1 MFRSLQIAATGM
13 LAQETQLNTVANN
26 MANANTTGFKRQT
39 AEFEDL
45 LYQNQRYAGPTTDGG
60 STAPTQTQI
69 GSGSR
74 VVATSRSFAQG
85 TLQQTGN
92 TYDLGIQGP
101 GFFQVMRPSGE
112 LAYTR
117 AGALKLDNQGRIVT
131 SDGFPLQPP
140 VTVPNN
146 ATSVTIGSDGTV
158 TATEPN
164 QTAAVPL
171 GQLQLA
177 TFTNS
182 DGLNALGQNLFEAT
196 ASSGQPLSGSPGVG
210 ALGTLQQGSLES
222 SNVDIVNE
230 MVNLISAQR
239 AYEINSK
246 VVTAADEMLRNATT
260 MEG

>member
-1 MFRSLQIAATGM
+1 MFRSLQIASTGM
-13 LAQETQLNTVANN
+13 LAQETQLDTIANN
-26 MANANTTGFKRQT
+26 MANANTTGYKHQT

-45 LYQNQRYAGPTTDGG
+45 LYQNVRAAGPTNDGE
-60 STAPTQTQI
+60 STGPTQTQV

-101 GFFQVMRPSGE
+101 GFFQVMRPNGE
-112 LAYTR
+112 VAYTR
-117 AGALKLDNQGRIVT
+117 SGALKLDNLGRIVT
-131 SDGFPLQPP
+131 SDGYPLQPQI
-140 VTVPNN
+140 TVPNN
-146 ATSVTIGSDGTV
+146 ATSVTIGADGTV

-164 QTAAVPL
+164 QTAAVQL
-171 GQLQLA
+171 GQIQLA
-177 TFTNS
+177 SFTNT
-182 DGLNALGQNLFEAT
+182 DGLNSLGQNLFEAT
-196 ASSGQPLSGSPGVG
+196 ASSGQPLTGTPGVN
-210 ALGTLQQGSLES
+210 ALGTLQQGSLEA

-246 VVTAADEMLRNATT
+246 VVTAADEMLRNATS
-260 MEG
+260 MQG

>member
-1 MFRSLQIAATGM
+1 M
-13 LAQETQLNTVANN
+13 LAQETQLDTVANN

-45 LYQNQRYAGPTTDGG
+45 LYQNVRAAGPVNDGETT
-60 STAPTQTQI
+60 SPTQLQV

-92 TYDLGIQGP
+92 TYDLGIQGQ
-101 GFFQVMRPSGE
+101 GFLQVMRPNGE

-117 AGALKLDNQGRIVT
+117 AGALKLDSLGRIVT
-131 SDGFPLQPP
+131 SDGLPLQPQI
-140 VTVPNN
+140 TVPSN

-158 TATEPN
+158 TAQEPN

-171 GQLQLA
+171 GQIQLA
-177 TFTNS
+177 TFTNT
-182 DGLNALGQNLFEAT
+182 DGLTSLGQNLYEAT
-196 ASSGQPLSGSPGVG
+196 ASSGQPVTGTPGVG
-210 ALGTLQQGSLES
+210 ALGTLQQGALEA
-222 SNVDIVNE
+222 SNVDVVNE
-230 MVNLISAQR
+230 MVNLIAAQR

-246 VVTAADEMLRNATT
+246 VVTAADEMLRNATS

>member
-13 LAQETQLNTVANN
+13 LAQETELDTIANN

-45 LYQNQRYAGPTTDGG
+45 LYQNVRSAGPTMDGG
-60 STAPTQTQI
+60 STGPTQTQV

-74 VVATSRSFAQG
+74 IVATSRSFAQG

-92 TYDLGIQGP
+92 TYDLGIQGT
-101 GFFQVMRPSGE
+101 GFFQVMRPNGE

-131 SDGFPLQPP
+131 SDGFPLQPQIS
-140 VTVPNN
+140 VPNN

-158 TATEPN
+158 TATEPGT
-164 QTAAVPL
+164 TAPVNL
-171 GQLQLA
+171 GQIQLA
-177 TFTNS
+177 TFTNT
-182 DGLNALGQNLFEAT
+182 DGLNSLGQNLYEGT
-196 ASSGQPLSGSPGVG
+196 ASSGQPLAGTPGVG

-246 VVTAADEMLRNATT
+246 VVTAADEMLRNATS
-260 MEG
+260 MQG

>member
-13 LAQETQLNTVANN
+13 LAQETQLDTIANN
-26 MANANTTGFKRQT
+26 MANANTTGFKRQA

-45 LYQNQRYAGPTTDGG
+45 LYQNVRTAGPTEDGG
-60 STAPTQTQI
+60 STIPTETQI

-85 TLQQTGN
+85 TLTQTGN
-92 TYDLGIQGP
+92 TYDLGIQGK
-101 GFFQVMRPSGE
+101 GFFQVMRPNGDM
-112 LAYTR
+112 AYTR

-146 ATSVTIGSDGTV
+146 ATSVTVGSDGTV

-171 GQLQLA
+171 GQIQLA
-177 TFTNS
+177 TFTNT
-182 DGLNALGQNLFEAT
+182 DGLNSVGQNLYEAT
-196 ASSGQPLSGSPGVG
+196 ASSGQPTSGAPGVG
-210 ALGTLQQGSLES
+210 ALGTLQQGALEA

-246 VVTAADEMLRNATT
+246 VVTAADEMLRNATS
-260 MEG
+260 MQG

>member
-13 LAQETQLNTVANN
+13 LAQETQLDTIANN
-26 MANANTTGFKRQT
+26 MANANTTGFKRQV

-45 LYQNQRYAGPTTDGG
+45 LYQNTRSAAPVGESELAG
-60 STAPTQTQI
+60 PTQTQV

-74 VVATSRSFAQG
+74 VVAMSRSFAQG

-92 TYDLGIQGP
+92 TYDIGIQGS
-101 GFFQVMRPSGE
+101 GFFQVMRPNGD

-117 AGALKLDNQGRIVT
+117 AGAMKLDAQGRIVT
-131 SDGFPLQPP
+131 SDGYPLQPQII
-140 VTVPNN
+140 VPNN

-164 QTAAVPL
+164 QTASVPL
-171 GQLQLA
+171 GQIQLA

-182 DGLNALGQNLFEAT
+182 DGLTALGQNLYEASS
-196 ASSGQPLSGSPGVG
+196 ASGQPLTGAPGVG
-210 ALGTLQQGSLES
+210 AIGSLQQGSLEA
-222 SNVDIVNE
+222 SNVDVVNE
-230 MVNLISAQR
+230 MVGLISAQR

-246 VVTAADEMLRNATT
+246 VVTAADEMLRNATS
-260 MEG
+260 MQG

>member
-13 LAQETQLNTVANN
+13 LAQETELDTIANN

-45 LYQNQRYAGPTTDGG
+45 LYQNVRTAGPTMDGG
-60 STAPTQTQI
+60 STGPTQTQV

-74 VVATSRSFAQG
+74 VIATSRSFAQG
-85 TLQQTGN
+85 TLTQTGN

-101 GFFQVMRPSGE
+101 GFFQVMRPNGE

-117 AGALKLDNQGRIVT
+117 AGSFSLDNQGRIVT
-131 SDGFPLQPP
+131 SDGYPIQPQI
-140 VTVPNN
+140 TVPNN
-146 ATSVTIGSDGTV
+146 ATSVTIGADGTV
-158 TATEPN
+158 TAGQPN
-164 QTAAVPL
+164 TTSTANL
-171 GQLQLA
+171 GQIQLA
-177 TFTNS
+177 TFVNTN
-182 DGLNALGQNLFEAT
+182 GLNSVGQNLYEAT
-196 ASSGQPLSGSPGVG
+196 ASSGQPLTGAPGVN
-210 ALGTLQQGSLES
+210 ALGTLQQGSLEA

-246 VVTAADEMLRNATT
+246 VVTAADEMLRNATS
-260 MEG
+260 MQG

>member
-13 LAQETQLNTVANN
+13 LAQETELDTIANN

-45 LYQNQRYAGPTTDGG
+45 LYQNVRSAGPTMDGG
-60 STAPTQTQI
+60 STGPTQTQV
-69 GSGSR
+69 GTGSR

-85 TLQQTGN
+85 TLTQTGN
-92 TYDLGIQGP
+92 TYDMGIQGP
-101 GFFQVMRPSGE
+101 GFFQVMRPNGE

-117 AGALKLDNQGRIVT
+117 AGAMKLDNQGRIVT
-131 SDGFPLQPP
+131 SDGFPIQPQIS
-140 VTVPNN
+140 VPNN

-158 TATEPN
+158 TATEAGT
-164 QTAAVPL
+164 TAAVNL

-177 TFTNS
+177 TFTNT
-182 DGLNALGQNLFEAT
+182 DGLNSLGQNLYEAT
-196 ASSGQPLSGSPGVG
+196 ASSGQPLTGTPGVG
-210 ALGTLQQGSLES
+210 ALGTLQQGSLEA

-246 VVTAADEMLRNATT
+246 VVTAADEMLRNATS
-260 MEG
+260 MES

>member
-13 LAQETQLNTVANN
+13 LAQETQLDTIANN
-26 MANANTTGFKRQT
+26 MANANTTGFKRQS

-45 LYQNQRYAGPTTDGG
+45 LYQNVRSAGPTTDGE
-60 STAPTQTQI
+60 TTVPTQTQV
-69 GSGSR
+69 GCGSR

-92 TYDLGIQGP
+92 TYDLGIQGA
-101 GFFQVMRPSGE
+101 GFFQVTMPSGDM
-112 LAYTR
+112 AYTR

-131 SDGFPLQPP
+131 SDGYPIQPQIS
-140 VTVPNN
+140 VPNN

-164 QTAAVPL
+164 QTATVPL
-171 GQLQLA
+171 GQIQLA
-177 TFTNS
+177 TFTNT
-182 DGLNALGQNLFEAT
+182 DGLSALGQNLYAAT
-196 ASSGQPLSGSPGVG
+196 ASSGQPVTGAPGIG
-210 ALGTLQQGSLES
+210 ALGTLQQGSLEA
-222 SNVDIVNE
+222 SNVDVVNE

-246 VVTAADEMLRNATT
+246 VVTAADEMLRNATS
-260 MEG
+260 MQG